1 MKREITCIVC
11 PKGCQMKVNNIDGQ
25 YIVEGN
31 SCIRG
36 AKYGVD
42 EVTNPK
48 RMVTTTVRLEGA
60 YLNMLPVKTSSSV
73 SKDLVFEV
81 MKVLST
87 IKITA
92 PVKIGDIIVKNIL
105 NTGVDIISTKTI
117 NNIYES
123 YAKEELRKIL

>member
-1 MKREITCIVC
+1 MKREVTCIVC
-11 PKGCQMKVNNIDGQ
+11 PKGCQMIVNNIDGQ

-36 AKYGVD
+36 TKYGVD

-48 RMVTTTVRLEGA
+48 RMITSIVRLEGA

-73 SKDLVFEV
+73 PKDLVFEI
-81 MKVLST
+81 MNILST

-92 PVKIGDIIVKNIL
+92 PVKVGDIIVKDVL
-105 NTGVDIISTKTI
+105 NTGVDIVSTKTI
-117 NNIYES
+117 NNICES
-123 YAKEELRKIL
+123 YKKEELRKIL

>member
-1 MKREITCIVC
+1 MKREVTCIVC
-11 PKGCQMKVNNIDGQ
+11 PKGCQMIVNNIDGQ

-48 RMVTTTVRLEGA
+48 RMITSIVRLEGA

-73 SKDLVFEV
+73 PKDLVFEI
-81 MKVLST
+81 MNILST

-92 PVKIGDIIVKNIL
+92 PVKVGDIIVKDVL
-105 NTGVDIISTKTI
+105 NTGVDIVSTKTI
-117 NNIYES
+117 NNICES
-123 YAKEELRKIL
+123 YKKEELRKIL

>member
-11 PKGCQMKVNNIDGQ
+11 PKGCQMIVNSIDGQ

-42 EVTNPK
+42 EVTSPK
-48 RMVTTTVRLEGA
+48 RMITSTVRLEGA
-60 YLNMLPVKTSSSV
+60 YLNMLPVKTSASV
-73 SKDLVFEV
+73 PKDLVFEI
-81 MKVLST
+81 MNILST

-92 PVKIGDIIVKNIL
+92 PVKVGDIIVKNIL
-105 NTGVDIISTKTI
+105 DTGVDIVSTKTI
-117 NNIYES
+117 SNVCQGYEND
-123 YAKEELRKIL
+123 ELRKIL

>member
-11 PKGCQMKVNNIDGQ
+11 PKGCQMIVNNIDGQ

-48 RMVTTTVRLEGA
+48 RMITSIVRLEGA

-73 SKDLVFEV
+73 PKDLVFEI
-81 MKVLST
+81 MNILST

-92 PVKIGDIIVKNIL
+92 PVKVGDIIVKDVL
-105 NTGVDIISTKTI
+105 NTGVDIVSTKTI
-117 NNIYES
+117 NNICES
-123 YAKEELRKIL
+123 YKKEELRKIL